1 MKKFAILCLLLIT
14 ACSRTDT
21 PAPDPA
27 PQPAGREGLDEI
39 LVQKDGDN
47 SAAGKATR
55 EALLKELD
63 GLLTRL
69 EGAKALPD
77 AFKLAESIEDLGRSI
92 APELQ
97 ARVPKLPALPRIAGY
112 RAAWTLGSLEN
123 GGWDFGVKGLLGMV
137 VADGDAATRVA
148 AAEVLGAVA
157 STRHEELL
165 RKALLEQVFDPEIRA
180 PLAIALWRSA
190 KDTNATKVLREMLA
204 SENDSFKIIAALALG
219 EINQINADCK
229 PILEALAHEPTMRGR
244 VAQRAL
250 DYERA
255 LKRFEAALEGR
266 MPGQEKLEPVDTRL
280 LENLERMIKERYI
293 YPDAVAGRKLLY
305 AAANRMFDGFDPYT
319 CLLEDNQLRDAG
331 EIRRFAVPSLGIMLG
346 SARQREDRHLRL
358 TRVLSVKPG
367 SPAERAGL
375 RAGDRIYRV
384 VRGVTAAEVHKLRV
398 DSSGLPD
405 EKEPFQNLPLDEAIV
420 QFSGALGTTLGLNI
434 FRDGWLLSRWVH
446 LTHEAP
452 GFEAVSHEMLPGGI
466 GMIHIVE
473 LNAGSPA
480 RVKEAVSA
488 LRGQKVKAIILDL
501 RNCAGGSMEAAAQV
515 AAQFLEKNALV
526 TFSMGRSV
534 ELAPRTELRAT
545 GAEPDTKTPLV
556 VLTNGGTADAGEVL
570 AGALQ
575 EHRRARV
582 AGQRSFGRAI
592 LQELIPLNAA
602 ELDSDGK
609 SAALLLTIARYHG
622 PVSGMPW
629 YDRGVEPDTPLTP
642 RLFEGWIYDQ
652 FEAALE
658 GKAFNAYLDKLLT
671 DTEEATLVRLA
682 QGDKRS
688 VAAWPGL
695 DELHN
700 ALGLPL
706 TREDLRFLVR
716 REVRARLIAQ
726 DKIGQVDLQ
735 EDSMFT
741 GAVKEAAKAADI
753 DLSEIPEYAM
763 ISK

>member
-1 MKKFAILCLLLIT
+1 MKKFAILGLLLIA
-14 ACSRTDT
+14 ACSRTE
-21 PAPDPA
+21 APQPEPA
-27 PQPAGREGLDEI
+27 PQAAEREGLDEI

-63 GLLTRL
+63 ALLTRL
-69 EGAKALPD
+69 EAAKTLPE
-77 AFKLAESIEDLGRSI
+77 AFKLAESIEDLGRTI

-137 VADGDAATRVA
+137 VADGDAAHRVA
-148 AAEVLGAVA
+148 AAEVLGAIA

-180 PLAIALWRSA
+180 QLAIALWRSA

-204 SENDSFKIIAALALG
+204 SENDSFKIIAALSLG

-229 PILEALAHEPTMRGR
+229 PILEMLAEEPTLRGR

-280 LENLERMIKERYI
+280 LDNLERMIKERYI
-293 YPDAVAGRKLLY
+293 YPDAISGRKLLF
-305 AAANRMFDGFDPYT
+305 AAANRMLDGFDPYT
-319 CLLEDNQLRDAG
+319 CLLEDNQVRDAG
-331 EIRRFAVPSLGIMLG
+331 EIRRFAVPTLGIMLG
-346 SARQREDRHLRL
+346 SARQNENRQLRL

-375 RAGDRIYRV
+375 RAGDRVYRV
-384 VRGVTAAEVHKLRV
+384 VRGVTPAEVHKLRI
-398 DSSGLPD
+398 DASGLPD
-405 EKEPFQNLPLDEAIV
+405 EKEAFQLLPLDEAIT
-420 QFSGALGTTLGLNI
+420 QFSGAAGTTLGLNI

-446 LTHEAP
+446 VTHEAP
-452 GFEAVSHEMLPGGI
+452 AYEAVSHEMLPGGI
-466 GMIHIVE
+466 GMVHIVE
-473 LNAGSPA
+473 LNAGAPA
-480 RVKEAVSA
+480 RVKEAVNA
-488 LRGQKVKAIILDL
+488 LREQKAKALILDL

-515 AAQFLEKNALV
+515 AALFLEANALV
-526 TFSMGRSV
+526 TYSMGRSI
-534 ELAPRTELRAT
+534 ELAPRVDLRAT
-545 GAEPDTKTPLV
+545 GAEPDTKLPLV
-556 VLTNGGTADAGEVL
+556 ALINGGTADAGEVL

-575 EHRRARV
+575 EHKRAKV

-592 LQELIPLNAA
+592 LQELIPLNAS
-602 ELDSDGK
+602 ELDTEGRT
-609 SAALLLTIARYHG
+609 AALLLTIGRYHG
-622 PVSGMPW
+622 PVSGVPW
-629 YDRGVEPDTPLTP
+629 YDRGVEPDTELTP

-652 FEAALE
+652 FEAVLE
-658 GKAFNAYLDKLLT
+658 GKSFKDYLEKLMA
-671 DTEEATLVRLA
+671 DTEESTLVRLA
-682 QGDKRS
+682 QGDKRN

-695 DELHN
+695 DELHKTL
-700 ALGLPL
+700 ALQITPD
-706 TREDLRFLVR
+706 DLRYLVR
-716 REVRARLIAQ
+716 REVRARLILL

-741 GAVKEAAKAADI
+741 GAVKQAAEAAGI